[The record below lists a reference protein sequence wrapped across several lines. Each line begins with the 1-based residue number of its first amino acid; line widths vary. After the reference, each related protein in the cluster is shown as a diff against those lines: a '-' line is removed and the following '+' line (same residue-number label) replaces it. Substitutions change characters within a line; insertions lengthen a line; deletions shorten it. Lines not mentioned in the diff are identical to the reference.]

1 MNNDGAGATQKK
13 AGDNACVLNRASGF
27 SKTEAAMA
35 NKTRSG
41 HKATDVNNHWKGAGS
56 GTGGN
61 VKGYSNSGGHS
72 GY

>member
-1 MNNDGAGATQKK
+1 MNNDGAGATQAKS
-13 AGDNACVLNRASGF
+13 GDNACVLNRASGY

-41 HKATDVNNHWKGAGS
+41 HKATETNNHWKGAGS

-61 VKGYSNSGGHS
+61 VKGWGSKG
-72 GY
+72 